1 MTIKEAVKLY
11 WKTTECETNGNAT
24 YNKAIP
30 MERIWENRRKA
41 ESVLMQKSKAE
52 LVKYILQ
59 AGVHPF

>member
-1 MTIKEAVKLY
+1 MTINEAVKLY
-11 WKTTECETNGNAT
+11 WQTTECETNGNAI

-30 MERIWENRRKA
+30 IDRIWENRRKA
-41 ESVLMQKSKAE
+41 EAALTQKPKAE